1 MPGER
6 GEGGFTRGFK
16 QIRAELFHLFLAKLS
31 LSGES
36 GPYTACLYINIST
49 GSLVL
54 YGTKGGC
61 IF

>member
-1 MPGER
+1 MPGEK

-36 GPYTACLYINIST
+36 GPYTDCA
-49 GSLVL
+49 LVNVFWTQNL
-54 YGTKGGC
+54 KN
-61 IF
+61 

>member
-1 MPGER
+1 MPGEGG

-36 GPYTACLYINIST
+36 GPYTD
-49 GSLVL
+49 
-54 YGTKGGC
+54 
-61 IF
+61 